1 MKIKLPGAIAL
12 FLAACQAAFAA
23 PLASTTAVH
32 TGPNVTSPTI
42 TTLAA
47 GTEPT
52 PAPGAIASTPAGWM
66 AVELA
71 GPFEVYVEKKDLAKS
86 LDVKPGVAMRLKPAA
101 DGPVL
106 AVAEKGDKTEITG
119 LAGKWTKLKL
129 EKKLTGYIQVGATPG
144 YTPAIATTPAPAPT
158 APIAST
164 QPAPAPAPMSPAP
177 VLPGVYGSA
186 GGGQAAPM
194 LNLGDGGSASL
205 PRQFAGM
212 FVSTRRPFTPRRPYD
227 YALNDNAGKRYAYV
241 DISKL
246 LQTDQIE
253 KYVNHQVVVFGTA
266 KATADGKEFVIQ
278 VETLQLR

>member
-1 MKIKLPGAIAL
+1 MKIKFPGAFAL
-12 FLAACQAAFAA
+12 LLASCQAALAA

-32 TGPNVTSPTI
+32 TGPNASSPTI

-47 GTEPT
+47 GTEPS
-52 PAPGAIASTPAGWM
+52 PAPGAMASTPAGWM

-86 LDVKPGVAMRLKPAA
+86 LDVKPGIPMRLKPAA

-119 LAGKWTKLKL
+119 LTGKWTKLKL
-129 EKKLTGYIQVGATPG
+129 EKKLTGYIQVGASPS
-144 YTPAIATTPAPAPT
+144 YTPPIATTPAPAP
-158 APIAST
+158 APVAAN
-164 QPAPAPAPMSPAP
+164 QPALTPAPMSPAP
-177 VLPGVYGSA
+177 VSPGVYGSA
-186 GGGQAAPM
+186 GVGQAAPM

>member
-1 MKIKLPGAIAL
+1 MKIKLPGAVAL
-12 FLAACQAAFAA
+12 LLSACQAFAA

-32 TGPNVTSPTI
+32 TGPNVSSPTI
-42 TTLAA
+42 TTLPA

-52 PAPGAIASTPAGWM
+52 PVPGALASTPAGWM
-66 AVELA
+66 AVELP

-86 LDVKPGVAMRLKPAA
+86 LDVKPGIPMRLKPTA
-101 DGPVL
+101 DGAVL
-106 AVAEKGDKTEITG
+106 AVSEKGDKTEITG
-119 LAGKWTKLKL
+119 LIGRWTKLKL
-129 EKKLTGYIQVGATPG
+129 EKKLTGYIQVSATPG
-144 YTPAIATTPAPAPT
+144 YTPPIATTPAPAPM
-158 APIAST
+158 APVAST

-177 VLPGVYGSA
+177 VSPGVYGA
-186 GGGQAAPM
+186 ADAGQASPM
-194 LNLGDGGSASL
+194 LNLGDGGSARL
-205 PRQFAGM
+205 PRQFAGT

-227 YALNDNAGKRYAYV
+227 YALTDNAGKRYAYV

-266 KATADGKEFVIQ
+266 KPIADDKDFVIQ